1 MLPSVIVNTQ
11 PMVPFVTV
19 PIRGCNQRVIFFNTF
34 FESQDFSYLSASL
47 IDRVRSMG
55 EGRFQGC
62 LLAYQY

>member
-1 MLPSVIVNTQ
+1 
-11 PMVPFVTV
+11 MVPFVTV